1 MGKGSNRTVGQI
13 QDQTLAGFAHAIR
26 NAKFDNYNG
35 IAPSFAPTKAI
46 ARPEP
51 ARRFSLN
58 ACTRLGVNVMPTEAK
73 VYSMPVA
80 KKAKKK

>member
-26 NAKFDNYNG
+26 NAKFDNHGG
-35 IAPSFAPTKAI
+35 IAPSFAPTKTI

-58 ACTRLGVNVMPTEAK
+58 ACTRLGVATMPTEHAYCK
-73 VYSMPVA
+73 PRVIKS
-80 KKAKKK
+80 KKK

>member
-26 NAKFDNYNG
+26 NAKFDNHNG
-35 IAPSFAPTKAI
+35 IAPSFAPTKTI
-46 ARPEP
+46 VRPEP

-58 ACTRLGVNVMPTEAK
+58 ACTRLGVATMPTEHAYCKPAK
-73 VYSMPVA
+73 RTG
-80 KKAKKK
+80 KKK

>member
-1 MGKGSNRTVGQI
+1 MSKGSNRTVGQI

-35 IAPSFAPTKAI
+35 IAPSFAPTKVI

-58 ACTRLGVNVMPTEAK
+58 ACTRLGVTTMPTEHAYCK
-73 VYSMPVA
+73 PRVIKS
-80 KKAKKK
+80 KKK

>member
-26 NAKFDNYNG
+26 NAKFDNHGG
-35 IAPSFAPTKAI
+35 IAPSFAPTKTA

-58 ACTRLGVNVMPTEAK
+58 ACTRLGVATMPTEHAYCK
-73 VYSMPVA
+73 PRVIKS
-80 KKAKKK
+80 KKK

>member
-26 NAKFDNYNG
+26 NAKFDNHGG
-35 IAPSFAPTKAI
+35 IAPSFAPTKTA

-58 ACTRLGVNVMPTEAK
+58 ACTRLGVATMPTEHAYCKPAK
-73 VYSMPVA
+73 RT
-80 KKAKKK
+80 AKKK